1 MHFQNIKNV
10 NFVNHYNL
18 SKKDFMPD
26 EKQPSSKNITSLD
39 IQAKE
44 LGTGGNLSPETDE
57 NLYKKRMQK
66 RKDVQSKRL
75 QVRKTKKGLL
85 IVFTGNGKGKTT
97 ASLGMALRT
106 IGHGHKV
113 AIIQFIKGGWTTG
126 EEKALKILSS
136 NISWHALGEGFTWET
151 QDRVRDEVLVKE
163 AWQIAKKFIK
173 DESYK
178 LIILD
183 EINIATKLGYL
194 SPEEIIT
201 FIKSLDNR
209 KNHIVLTGRGASE
222 SIINQADL
230 VTEMKL
236 IKHPFKEQGIK
247 AQACVEF

>member
-1 MHFQNIKNV
+1 
-10 NFVNHYNL
+10 
-18 SKKDFMPD
+18 MPGK
-26 EKQPSSKNITSLD
+26 EKPSSKKINNLD
-39 IQAKE
+39 LQAKE
-44 LGTGGNLSPETDE
+44 LGIGGKLSPETDE
-57 NLYKKRMQK
+57 SLYKKRMQK
-66 RKDVQSKRL
+66 RKDIQSKRL
-75 QVRKTKKGLL
+75 KERNKKKGLL

-126 EEKALKILSS
+126 EEKALKNLSS
-136 NISWHALGEGFTWET
+136 NISWHSLGEGFTWET
-151 QDRVRDEVLVKE
+151 QDRIRDEELVKE
-163 AWQIAKKFIK
+163 AWEVAKTFIIN
-173 DESYK
+173 ESYK

-194 SPEEIIT
+194 SPDEIIS
-201 FIKSLDNR
+201 FIQSLNDR

-236 IKHPFKEQGIK
+236 IRHPFKEQGIK
-247 AQACVEF
+247 AQACIEF